1 MMRCCVT
8 AYVSSP
14 ACLPSASS
22 QERLYA
28 CMQALQH
35 YTEITTRFPS
45 LAITERARI
54 KRALL
59 RYETGAV
66 QQAIAELE
74 DEEVALRGYAEVHAA
89 LAAILYTDRPEQ
101 RQRAE
106 GQWELANE
114 FDHRYGDLQHCGPQ
128 FPWQERMVDVP
139 RGQQSCSTATV
150 LPSAS

>member
-1 MMRCCVT
+1 MFPSPH
-8 AYVSSP
+8 VSAKHWLSLEERLP
-14 ACLPSASS
+14 ARMHWPS
-22 QERLYA
+22 QEGLHA
-28 CMQALQH
+28 GMQALQH

-59 RYETGAV
+59 RYEAGQV

-106 GQWELANE
+106 DQWELANE
-114 FDHRYGDLQHCGPQ
+114 FDHRYGDLQWVRTEKSWGPRLLGALQ
-128 FPWQERMVDVP
+128 HFLALE
-139 RGQQSCSTATV
+139 
-150 LPSAS
+150 